1 MNAKNYL
8 DTLQGRCVAM
18 ALVQLISYATIAGCV
33 INHASDRVAIGVLVA
48 GLAALLLMMYR
59 LYGYLARELGCEPRA
74 AADFMRR
81 LATGDA
87 NALPPRCSPRGSADS
102 LCATLQLNAARV
114 GENQRI
120 RAALD
125 TVATNV
131 MIADADY
138 NIVYTNAS
146 IDAMLHTAEHDIR
159 KDLPA
164 FTATRVVGSNIDIFH
179 KNPAHQ
185 RRILDDLRQTHN
197 TKLKIGGRTFSLLV
211 SPIIEAGRRL
221 GTVVEWQD
229 QTAQVESAAA
239 EEQRQEA
246 ERRNAEA
253 NARIRA
259 ALDNVTANVMIA
271 DNNRD
276 IIYMNTAVSEML
288 INAEADLRKALPQ
301 FNARNL
307 MGTSI
312 DGFHKNPAHQRDL
325 LANLRGTYRT
335 QIAVANRT
343 FSLIANPVHSPGGE
357 RIGSVVEWKDRTAEV
372 HVEKEVGDIV
382 IAASNGDFTRRI
394 NLEGKDGF
402 FRQLGEGI
410 NQLVNTSEQGLKDIA
425 YVLEALSQGDLTR
438 TIANNYNGT
447 FDELKNYSNN
457 TVQSLT
463 QMLQQIRAAT
473 DTINTAASEI
483 AAGNADLSVRT
494 EQQASNLEE
503 TASSM
508 EELTSTVK
516 QNADNARQANQL
528 AVSASGVAEKG
539 GAVVQSVVVT
549 MAAINESARKIA
561 DIISVIDGIAFQTN
575 ILALNAAVEAARA
588 GEQGRGFAVVA
599 AEVRNL
605 AQRSASAAKEI
616 KALITDSVDKV
627 DSGNELVK
635 EAGAT
640 MQDIVQSIKRVTD
653 LMAEIAAASEEQS
666 SGIEQ
671 INSAVTQ
678 MDETTQQNAALVE
691 QASAAAESLREQSE
705 QLSRSVSVFVLSD
718 SAAPPSTAPANTS
731 VRALPKKSLP
741 AASMPKNKSPRL
753 KAAKAARANDDE
765 WNEF

>member
-1 MNAKNYL
+1 
-8 DTLQGRCVAM
+8 M
-18 ALVQLISYATIAGCV
+18 ALVQLASYAV
-33 INHASDRVAIGVLVA
+33 IGACMLLRVRDAVALAVLAA
-48 GLAALLLMMYR
+48 GLAALLVMMYR
-59 LYGYLARELGCEPRA
+59 LYGYLGRELGCEPRA
-74 AADFMRR
+74 AAQFMRQ
-81 LATGDA
+81 LAAGAAD
-87 NALPPRCSPRGSADS
+87 LEPPRCNGSAES
-102 LCATLQLNAARV
+102 LCATLQLNGARV

-120 RAALD
+120 RSALD

-146 IDAMLHTAEHDIR
+146 IDAMLRTAEGDIR
-159 KDLPA
+159 KDLPSFSA
-164 FTATRVVGSNIDIFH
+164 ERVVGSNIDIFH
-179 KNPAHQ
+179 ENPAHQ
-185 RRILDDLRQTHN
+185 RRILDNLRQTHN
-197 TKLKIGGRTFSLLV
+197 TQLKIGGRTFSLLV
-211 SPIIEAGRRL
+211 SPIIDGGGRRL

-229 QTAQVESAAA
+229 QTAQVASEAA
-239 EEQRQEA
+239 EQQRQEA
-246 ERRNAEA
+246 ERRNAQE

-271 DNNRD
+271 DNDRN
-276 IIYMNTAVSEML
+276 IIYMNAAVSDML
-288 INAEADLRKALPQ
+288 MQAEADVRKALPQ

-307 MGTSI
+307 MGASI
-312 DGFHKNPAHQRDL
+312 DTFHRNPAHQRDL

-335 QIAVANRT
+335 QIVVGNRT
-343 FSLIANPVHSPGGE
+343 FSLIANPVHAPGGE

-372 HVEKEVGDIV
+372 QAEKEVGDIV
-382 IAASNGDFTRRI
+382 VAASNGDFTQRI
-394 NLEGKDGF
+394 ALEGKDGF

-410 NQLVNTSEQGLKDIA
+410 NQLVDTSEQGLKDIA
-425 YVLEALSQGDLTR
+425 YVLEALARGDLTR
-438 TIANNYNGT
+438 TIASHYNGT
-447 FDELKNYSNN
+447 FNDLKNYSNN

-463 QMLQQIRAAT
+463 SMLQQIRVAT

-483 AAGNADLSVRT
+483 AAGNADLSSRT

-508 EELTSTVK
+508 EQLTSTVK

-539 GAVVQSVVVT
+539 GTVVQSVVVT

-640 MQDIVQSIKRVTD
+640 MQDIVQAIKRVTD

-666 SGIEQ
+666 AGIEQ

-705 QLSRSVSVFVLSD
+705 HLARSVSAFTLAD
-718 SAAPPSTAPANTS
+718 GADGIEKPATAS
-731 VRALPKKSLP
+731 VRALPKKTAPSTPLP
-741 AASMPKNKSPRL
+741 KGKSRL
-753 KAAKAARANDDE
+753 KSAKTSRASGEDE